1 MNKRGFLLLDYL
13 IPLMSLFIGAL
24 MGYIFNIWVVIAL
37 TIPAVYLIFFY
48 RPKGYFP
55 PVLGLVCIGY
65 CLAATGSWFGAL
77 IGYWPTVAPILVTIK
92 EQLVKTVSY
101 LLR

>member
-1 MNKRGFLLLDYL
+1 MHKRGFLLLDYL

-24 MGYIFNIWVVIAL
+24 MGYVFNIWVVIAL

-55 PVLGLVCIGY
+55 PGLGLVCIGY
-65 CLAATGSWFGAL
+65 CLVAVGSWLGAL
-77 IGYWPTVAPILVTIK
+77 IGYWPAVAPTLVAAK
-92 EQLVKTVSY
+92 DQLVKTVSY